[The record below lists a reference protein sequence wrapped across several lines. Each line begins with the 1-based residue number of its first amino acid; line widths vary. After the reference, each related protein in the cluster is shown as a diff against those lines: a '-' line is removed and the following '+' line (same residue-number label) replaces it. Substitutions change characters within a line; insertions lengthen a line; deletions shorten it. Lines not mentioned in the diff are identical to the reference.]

1 MRKIYLHFLQ
11 EMEKELQTIDY
22 DTQKVRDLQQYI
34 ESKELLLPVIGQFSS
49 GKSTLLNSFIGR
61 DILPVGITPET
72 ALASELRYASDERIE
87 AIKKD
92 GGITTF
98 SIDEIEK
105 IKERAKDFSYLTFFI
120 NSNVVRDIA
129 PLILVDM
136 PGFSA
141 ANEFHQQA
149 IMEYLNKGVHY
160 VCLISVEEGTIQKS
174 MEIQLRD
181 VKEFERKF
189 SVFLSK
195 CNLRSPEES
204 KEIATKIQEQL
215 EDNFDEHISVVP
227 IDDNGGE
234 SLGTVMQEI
243 HISDLEKQV
252 FFSGVEALY
261 RDILG
266 SINTEIASLTK
277 SKEQN
282 DDAITALKESVAK
295 IEQKRDQLMNDARN
309 TYTEQHARQII
320 EAVGSDLSSSVEQFV
335 SIAMSG
341 NSDEMSRQISEVARS
356 SLISKMKEVMT
367 TISSS
372 IIDTFQLNI
381 QDIETNVS
389 GYTPDASLLEN
400 IADTVKGKMSGIQQS
415 MTDMVAERQ
424 KKKGASGIYMA
435 ITGILALSTGVI
447 APVLEAII
455 VFLPSL
461 LSGLFKKS
469 REEKQREQIRST
481 LLTQTFP
488 SIKREIATKVE
499 SLLEEQTKTLI
510 QGIGTQ
516 YQELLEQKSKEIE
529 KAEEEKNKK
538 IQDIEQIIAT
548 KKECVAHITSL
559 ANEKLYG

>member
-1 MRKIYLHFLQ
+1 M
-11 EMEKELQTIDY
+11 
-22 DTQKVRDLQQYI
+22 
-34 ESKELLLPVIGQFSS
+34 
-49 GKSTLLNSFIGR
+49 
-61 DILPVGITPET
+61 
-72 ALASELRYASDERIE
+72 
-87 AIKKD
+87 
-92 GGITTF
+92 
-98 SIDEIEK
+98 
-105 IKERAKDFSYLTFFI
+105 
-120 NSNVVRDIA
+120 RDIA

-356 SLISKMKEVMT
+356 SLISKTKEVMT

-372 IIDTFQLNI
+372 VIDTFQLSI
-381 QDIETNVS
+381 QDIKTNVS
-389 GYTPDASLLEN
+389 GYTPNVSLLESITN
-400 IADTVKGKMSGIQQS
+400 TVKGSMSGIQQG
-415 MTDMVAERQ
+415 MTDMVAKRQ
-424 KKKGASGIYMA
+424 EQEAKGRMYRS
-435 ITGILALSTGVI
+435 ITTVLGLTTKFVVPAVEIL
-447 APVLEAII
+447 II
-455 VFLPSL
+455 FLPTILNS
-461 LSGLFKKS
+461 LFKKS

-538 IQDIEQIIAT
+538 IQDIEQVIAT

-559 ANEKLYG
+559 ANEKLYR